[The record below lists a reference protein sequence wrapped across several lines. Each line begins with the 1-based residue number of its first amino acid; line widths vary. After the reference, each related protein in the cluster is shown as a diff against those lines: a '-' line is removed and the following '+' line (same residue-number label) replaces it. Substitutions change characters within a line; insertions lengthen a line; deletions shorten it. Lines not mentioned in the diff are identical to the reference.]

1 MIPCYFLVLFRQ
13 EPAGPAH
20 PHLFEHEDTVPRADE
35 LRQLCDASLVEVRPR
50 ETAVIEVDF
59 GAAVFP
65 VPLACVWTYED
76 KNQRTEHVKCVDAFM
91 RPENTPLT
99 CL

>member
-13 EPAGPAH
+13 RPAGPAH

-35 LRQLCDASLVEVRPR
+35 LRKLCNASLVEVRPR

-65 VPLACVWTYED
+65 VPLACVWTYEG
-76 KNQRTEHVKCVDAFM
+76 KNHWMEHVKRVEASM
-91 RPENTPLT
+91 RPETHH
-99 CL
+99 